1 MPLREDI
8 LTPIPGANPSGES
21 LEYNPVYDR
30 IKDAR
35 REDDDAPQGEWQ
47 IARKTADWKA
57 VVQLAGDALATKS
70 KDLQLAAWLT
80 EGLLKRESFAGLRAG
95 LELNKALLETF
106 WDTLY
111 PPIEDGDLD
120 YRATPLEWIGSRL
133 NEAVKQAPLTKSG
146 YSFFK
151 FQESRAVGS
160 EEDTADSPQRADARQ
175 AAIDEGKIPVEVFDK
190 AVRETS
196 KDFCQKTVEQL
207 DGCLEAIRALTA
219 IADEK
224 FGNYSPSFLKL
235 RETIEEVRHVAN
247 NLYQQKR
254 KEAGELDQPVESEP
268 EPEAV
273 EEEPAAA
280 PVVSSSWGAAAA
292 PARAPVPVRKAVA
305 GLEPT
310 DKEEVPIRLAAIAK
324 YLREQDGYDPAPYLM
339 LRGYRWGELRK
350 GGANPDAT
358 LFEPPATE
366 IRTQLKKS
374 ILDSD
379 WTAAIEA
386 CETAVAQPCGR
397 AWLDLQRYSVT
408 ALESYGYPEIAN
420 AIKSEVRSLI
430 KDIPDLRRSTLMDD
444 TPTANA
450 ETQTWL
456 DQIVAEAGESS
467 APAVNHASAA
477 MEDEEAPA
485 VAEGEPLP
493 PDAYELALQAIRE
506 RRPTDAIEILAS
518 EAGRQSSG
526 RGRFKRK
533 QQLAEVCI
541 KLGETSVAQPI
552 LEELL
557 DEIDEHKLEGWEAP
571 DTVAYPLT
579 MLLEC
584 LGKLDGDAALRQKIY
599 HRICRL
605 DPVQALHC
613 KP

>member
-21 LEYNPVYDR
+21 LEYNPVYDK

-47 IARKTADWKA
+47 HARKTADWKA
-57 VVQLAGDALATKS
+57 VVQLAADALATKS

-160 EEDTADSPQRADARQ
+160 EEEAADSTQKADARQ
-175 AAIDEGKIPVEVFDK
+175 TAIDEGKLPAEAFDK

-196 KDFCQKTVEQL
+196 KDFYQKTVEQM
-207 DGCLEAIRALTA
+207 DGCLEAIRGLTA

-247 NLYQQKR
+247 NFYQQKR
-254 KEAGELDQPVESEP
+254 KEAGELDQPVEAEP
-268 EPEAV
+268 DPV
-273 EEEPAAA
+273 EEESAAVA
-280 PVVSSSWGAAAA
+280 EPVVSSSWGAAAA
-292 PARAPVPVRKAVA
+292 PARAPAPVRKAVA
-305 GLEPT
+305 GLEPA
-310 DKEEVPIRLAAIAK
+310 DRDEVSVRLAAIAK
-324 YLREQDGYDPAPYLM
+324 FLREQDGYDPAPYLM

-350 GGANPDAT
+350 GGSSPDAT
-358 LFEPPATE
+358 LFDPPSTE
-366 IRTQLKKS
+366 IRTQLKKL

-386 CETAVAQPCGR
+386 CEIAIAQPCGR
-397 AWLDLQRYSVT
+397 AWLDLQRYAVT

-420 AIKSEVRSLI
+420 AIKSEVRLLI
-430 KDIPDLRRSTLMDD
+430 NDIPDLRRSTLMDD

-450 ETQTWL
+450 ETQAWL
-456 DQIVAEAGESS
+456 DQIVAEAGESN
-467 APAVNHASAA
+467 APVNYAA
-477 MEDEEAPA
+477 TMEEEEAPA
-485 VAEGEPLP
+485 APEGEPQP
-493 PDAYELALQAIRE
+493 PDAYELALQAMRD
-506 RRPTDAIEILAS
+506 RRPADAIEILSS

-526 RGRFKRK
+526 RGRFRRK

-541 KLGETSVAQPI
+541 KLGETAVAQPI

-557 DEIDEHKLEGWEAP
+557 DEIDEHKLEGWESP

-579 MLLEC
+579 MLLQC

-605 DPVQALHC
+605 DPVQALNC